1 VTSYPILKLI
11 SLSNKKWVRLLG
23 TILIL
28 GCGGVALSGEKGG
41 AQYSETNRDI
51 QVKVGEVFTIRLTA
65 NETTGYTWRENENF
79 DRSYLKLTGSSYHP
93 DQPQR
98 AGSGGEQRYTFK
110 ALQTGATRIKLTY
123 KRSWEVTPSDQTV
136 TFFVRISNP

>member
-1 VTSYPILKLI
+1 L
-11 SLSNKKWVRLLG
+11 NKKWVRLLG

-51 QVKVGEVFTIRLTA
+51 QIKVGEVFTIRLKA

-93 DQPQR
+93 DQPQK

-110 ALQTGATRIKLTY
+110 ALQIGDTLIKLTY

-136 TFFVRISNP
+136 TFFVRISNL